1 MKTLHIFFIGL
12 FILFSTYN
20 LKASHSD
27 SIDVVHYDIHLE
39 ITDFA
44 NQTISGFVELT
55 IVSKLN
61 NLNQVNLD
69 LLEMV
74 IDSIT
79 VNDVKIAAFEYDD
92 RTLQIPL
99 PSIVN
104 AHDTIRIAVF
114 YFGHPQ
120 EDPGSNHWGGFKW
133 TSNSAFNLGVGFE
146 TIPHV
151 FGRCWIPC
159 NDDFEDRATY
169 DFYIKVNSALNHM
182 AVCNGELVDFQNNCS
197 GKRICHWHMRDEI
210 PTYLASV
217 AVAPYVCLTDTFNGI
232 LGKIPIEIWVLESD
246 TLKAK
251 NSFVNLKNILQL
263 FESKFGPYRWQ
274 RVGYVSVDFSSGAME
289 HATNIAYP
297 KLAINGNT
305 TYETLYAHE
314 LFHHWFGNLIT
325 CSKAEEMWINEG
337 WARFSEFLHAET
349 FLGYNTFLD
358 KKRAMQYDV
367 LRYAHIEDG
376 GYYALNNIPQS
387 NTYGKSSYDKGAL
400 MVLNLRHFLGDSL
413 FYSVMTNFLAENAF
427 KTVSSEDLRDYL
439 VQHANPYVSD
449 FFNTYIFTPG
459 FPHFSVDSFKVE
471 PLGMQNRIIVY
482 SKEKLRGRTTFSAFA
497 QTEVT
502 AMDNAWNMRTF
513 RITLQ
518 NGYGIDTFYTD
529 INPSIMITDLYEQVN
544 DATTDQY
551 KVIKTATNYT
561 FDKCNFVGI
570 VTAISDS
577 AFVRIENNWVAPDGF
592 KNPIPGLFIS
602 HEHYW
607 SVNGIF
613 PNDFVMKGRFQYIK
627 TTTPQGG
634 GFDNELINNSIDSL
648 VLLYR
653 PDRAH
658 DWQLIPFSKIG
669 TSYSGY
675 LITDTLKTGEYTFG
689 MWNWA
694 AWNGIGQHTTPKS
707 EIKVTPNPTTGNCTI
722 YYDFEPNTN
731 IELINAKGQLV
742 SQVKLNQPTENYV
755 LPMTNLNNGIYWI
768 KITKANEN
776 PIFAKVVKN

>member
-1 MKTLHIFFIGL
+1 MKTLDVLLIGI
-12 FILFSTYN
+12 FILFSTFH

-27 SIDVVHYDIHLE
+27 SIDVIHYDIHLE

-79 VNDVKIAAFEYDD
+79 VNDVKVTVFTYDD

-99 PSIVN
+99 PSIAN
-104 AHDTIRIAVF
+104 AQDTIRIAVY

-120 EDPGSNHWGGFKW
+120 EDPGINHWGGFKW

-146 TIPHV
+146 TIPHS

-232 LGKIPIEIWVLESD
+232 LGKIPIEIWILEPD

-251 NSFVNLKNILQL
+251 NSFVNLKNILHL

-274 RVGYVSVDFSSGAME
+274 RVGFVSVDFSGGAME

-297 KLAINGNT
+297 RLAINGNT

-337 WARFSEFLHAET
+337 WARYSEFLHAET
-349 FLGYNTFLD
+349 FSGYNTFLT

-400 MVLNLRHFLGDSL
+400 MVLNLKHFLGDSL
-413 FYSVMTNFLAENAF
+413 FFAVMTNYLSERAF
-427 KTVSSEDLRDYL
+427 KTVNSEDIRDYL
-439 VQHANPYVSD
+439 VQHTNPKVYD

-459 FPHFSVDSFKVE
+459 FPHFSIDSFKVE

-482 SKEKLRGRTTFSAFA
+482 SKEKLRGRSTYSTYA

-529 INPSIMITDLYEQVN
+529 INPTILITDLFEQVN

-561 FDKCNFVGI
+561 FDKCNFVGVVTSI
-570 VTAISDS
+570 VDS
-577 AFVRIENNWVAPDGF
+577 AFVRIEHNWVAPDGF

-602 HEHYW
+602 REHYW

-613 PNDFVMKGRFQYIK
+613 PNNFIMKGRFQYIK

-634 GFDNELINNSIDSL
+634 GLDNELINNSIDSL

-658 DWQLIPFSKIG
+658 DWKLIPFTKIG
-669 TSYSGY
+669 TPYSGY
-675 LITDTLKTGEYTFG
+675 LITDTLKIGEYTFG

-694 AWNGIGQHTTPKS
+694 AWNGIEQNIIPKS
-707 EIKVTPNPTTGNCTI
+707 DIKVIPNPTTGDCTI
-722 YYDFEPNTN
+722 HYNFEPNTR
-731 IELINAKGQLV
+731 IELINVKGQIV
-742 SQVKLNQPTENYV
+742 FQVKLNQETENY
-755 LPMTNLNNGIYWI
+755 LLSMTNLNNGIYWI
-768 KITKANEN
+768 KIIKENEN
-776 PIFAKVVKN
+776 PILTKIVKN